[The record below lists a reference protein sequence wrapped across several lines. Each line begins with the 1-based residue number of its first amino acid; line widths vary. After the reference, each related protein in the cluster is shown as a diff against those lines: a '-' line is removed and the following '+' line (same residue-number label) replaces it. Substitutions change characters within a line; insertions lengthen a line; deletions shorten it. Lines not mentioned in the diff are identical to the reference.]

1 MATIDIARTVV
12 VGIGATLFMDLWNLF
27 LKRAFGVPSLDFCL
41 LGRWLAHLPG
51 GTFRHARIGAAP
63 RVRGECAIGWLAHY
77 SIGIAFAV
85 AFVAL
90 ASPEW
95 LVGPTLP
102 PALGFGLATV
112 VFPLFLLQPALGLGV
127 ASSRTPHPARA
138 RLKSLASHTAFGL
151 GLYLGAAGIALASR
165 VAG

>member
-1 MATIDIARTVV
+1 METFDFARAAV

-41 LGRWLAHLPG
+41 LGRWLAHLPR

-63 RVRGECAIGWLAHY
+63 RMRYECAIGWLAHY

-90 ASPEW
+90 ASPAW
-95 LVGPTLP
+95 LARPALL
-102 PALGFGLATV
+102 PALGFGLVTV
-112 VFPLFLLQPALGLGV
+112 VFPLFVLQPALGLGV

-138 RLKSLASHTAFGL
+138 RVKSLATHTAFGL
-151 GLYLGAAGIALASR
+151 GLYLAAVALAIAAS
-165 VAG
+165 ASA

>member
-1 MATIDIARTVV
+1 MATIDLARAVV
-12 VGIGATLFMDLWNLF
+12 VGIGATLFMDLWNLL
-27 LKRAFGVPSLDFCL
+27 LKHAFGVPSLDFCL

-63 RVRGECAIGWLAHY
+63 PMRFECAIGWLAHY

-85 AFVAL
+85 TFVAL
-90 ASPEW
+90 ASPAW
-95 LVGPTLP
+95 LDRPTLP
-102 PALGFGLATV
+102 PALGFGLVTV
-112 VFPLFLLQPALGLGV
+112 VFPLFVLQPALGLGV

-138 RLKSLASHTAFGL
+138 RLKSLATHAAFGL
-151 GLYLGAAGIALASR
+151 GLYLAAAGIALASR